1 MSGME
6 LIFPNSRCAP
16 EVLRIFPQDFLVCCD
31 AEFAFR

>member
-16 EVLRIFPQDFLVCCD
+16 ELLHIFPQDFLVCCD
-31 AEFAFR
+31 AQPAGR